1 MGYDL
6 LSFRQFLYGKRKY
19 RDDHTEYPIKNLRM
33 GKKDVILKSTY

>member
-6 LSFRQFLYGKRKY
+6 LSFCKFLYVKGQY
-19 RDDHTEYPIKNLRM
+19 RDDHTEYPINNLRM